1 MHVTAILGPL
11 HFALRQLN
19 TVVCSFHHRLAQ
31 GMLFFLLPNYILQF
45 TDDRFAQGH

>member
-31 GMLFFLLPNYILQF
+31 GMLFF
-45 TDDRFAQGH
+45 FATKLHTAVHR